1 MNLFLREF
9 FTHKFNVALTI
20 ILIFLLIT
28 LFYFSKVIS
37 YKKYRLQK
45 LKKQYQEFVILSEK
59 YSSLERKFLNLK
71 KKQSKVKGV
80 MEAVDK
86 VFSTLGLKNK
96 LLSVK
101 FIAKKDLFD
110 ISEETAEVYIANV
123 NMNEMINIFYKFK
136 NIPLPIVLKK
146 VSILP
151 SFEEKN
157 LFDLNITVS
166 LIYIK

>member
-1 MNLFLREF
+1 M
-9 FTHKFNVALTI
+9 
-20 ILIFLLIT
+20 
-28 LFYFSKVIS
+28 
-37 YKKYRLQK
+37 
-45 LKKQYQEFVILSEK
+45 ILSEK

-151 SFEEKN
+151 SFEEQN